1 MVTGKGKGADTK
13 ARCFLELDGAV
24 GGGQIRKSG
33 RRVLNPEGQSLDKG
47 KTFTFSFESTDLGEL
62 KKLKI
67 GHDNTGFS
75 PNWQW

>member
-1 MVTGKGKGADTK
+1 MVI
-13 ARCFLELDGAV
+13 

-33 RRVLNPEGQSLDKG
+33 RRIMNPEGQSMDNG

-62 KKLKI
+62 TKLKI
-67 GHDNTGFS
+67 GHDNSGFS